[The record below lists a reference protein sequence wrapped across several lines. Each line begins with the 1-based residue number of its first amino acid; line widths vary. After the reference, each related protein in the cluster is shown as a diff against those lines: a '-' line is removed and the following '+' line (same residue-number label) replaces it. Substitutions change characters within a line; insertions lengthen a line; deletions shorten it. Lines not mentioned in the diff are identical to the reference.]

1 MRTDTRP
8 DTSVADSDKAQRPV
22 ASILHAVQA
31 RQPAASLQPASD
43 ALLQRYLQLR
53 SNSDAM
59 TATLSAEDMV
69 VQSMPDA
76 SPTKWHLAHTTWFFE
91 TFLLQAFLPD
101 YPVFNPDYVYL
112 FNSYYE
118 AIGARH
124 PRPQRGLLTRPCISE
139 VQAYRS
145 HVDRYMLQF
154 LNTPAAQQHLALI
167 ELGLAH
173 EEQHQEL
180 MRMDIL
186 HLFSKSPLKPAL
198 DPAWPQLKGG
208 RRARFIARVGGLTEI
223 GHDHRHGTFA
233 FDNEGPRH
241 KCWIDAHLIADRLVT
256 NGEWLEFMADGGYHR
271 PELWLSDG
279 WATVC
284 NEQWQAPLYW
294 ERTAQGW
301 QHLTLGGMQVLV
313 PDVAVTHISYYE
325 ANAYACWADAR
336 LPTEAEW
343 ETAAADGILE
353 QTDACAWQWTR
364 SAYSAYP
371 GYHPAADATGEYNGK
386 FMINQMVL
394 RGGAAITPAGHS
406 RHTYR
411 NFFHPDR
418 RWVMAGVR
426 LARDASDGQA
436 RRRHDAVVISTNGKT
451 AAGDNQDFKNDVL
464 NGLAQTPK
472 ALSPKYFYDD
482 IGSALFEEICT
493 LPEYYPTR
501 TETALLQSIVAG
513 ITATIPSQ
521 TALIEFGSGA
531 SDKTRLLLDAAPQIQ
546 TYIPIDISQD
556 ALENAALRL
565 QRHYPALQILPLA
578 GDFTQPLHLP
588 AAVQRKPLLGF
599 FPGSTIGNFNPPQ
612 AVAFL
617 RSARQL
623 LGPDAALILGADIV
637 KDEATLVAAYDDAA
651 GVTARFNKNLL
662 TRINRE
668 LDGDFRP
675 DTFDHLA
682 LWNVDAQRMEMHLVS
697 RIDQDVHVAG
707 RRFHF
712 RAGERLHTENSH
724 KFTRASITRL
734 AAEAGWQL
742 NRHWLSRAPEFGIF
756 EFKPMSGSGKHK
768 HA

>member
-1 MRTDTRP
+1 MRTDTLQG
-8 DTSVADSDKAQRPV
+8 TSAPLSDKALRP
-22 ASILHAVQA
+22 AAPMLHAVQA
-31 RQPAASLQPASD
+31 RHATELPQAARD
-43 ALLQRYLQLR
+43 DLLQRYRHLR
-53 SNSDAM
+53 SHSDAVAAM
-59 TATLSAEDMV
+59 LSAEDMV

-91 TFLLQAFLPD
+91 TFLLQAFVPG
-101 YPVFNPDYVYL
+101 YQVFHPDYVYL

-118 AIGARH
+118 TIGARH
-124 PRPQRGLLTRPCISE
+124 PRPQRGLLTRPCITE
-139 VQAYRS
+139 VLAYRC
-145 HVDRYMLQF
+145 HVDRHMQQL
-154 LNTPAAQQHLALI
+154 LDSPAADQHRDLI
-167 ELGLAH
+167 ELGMAH

-186 HLFSKSPLKPAL
+186 HLFSKSPLKPAF

-208 RRARFIARVGGLTEI
+208 RRARFIDRAAGLTEI
-223 GHDHRHGTFA
+223 GHDHRRNTFA

-241 KCWIDAHLIADRLVT
+241 KCWLNAHLIADRLVT
-256 NGEWLEFMADGGYHR
+256 NGEWLEFMADGGYRR
-271 PELWLSDG
+271 PGLWLSDG

-294 ERTAQGW
+294 EQTAQGW
-301 QHLTLGGMQVLV
+301 QHLTLSGMQALA
-313 PDVAVTHISYYE
+313 PDVAVTHVSYYE
-325 ANAYACWADAR
+325 ACAYACWAGAR

-343 ETAAADGILE
+343 ETAAAAGVLE
-353 QTDACAWQWTR
+353 QAEASAWQWTQ
-364 SAYSAYP
+364 SAYSSYP

-394 RGGAAITPAGHS
+394 RGGAAITPAGHT

-411 NFFHPDR
+411 NFFYPDR
-418 RWVMAGVR
+418 RWAMAGVR
-426 LARDASDGQA
+426 LARDISDDQQP
-436 RRRHDAVVISTNGKT
+436 RRRLRETLITGSNGKT
-451 AAGDNQDFKNDVL
+451 ASDGNQDFRNDVL
-464 NGLAQTPK
+464 NGLAQNPK

-501 TETALLQSIVAG
+501 TETALLQSIVTD
-513 ITATIPSQ
+513 IATTIAAR

-531 SDKTRLLLDAAPQIQ
+531 SDKTRLLLDAAPQIH

-565 QRHYPALQILPLA
+565 QRHYPSLRVLPLA

-588 AAVQRKPLLGF
+588 AAVHGQPLLGF
-599 FPGSTIGNFNPPQ
+599 FPGSTIGNFSPPQ

-623 LGPDAALILGADIV
+623 LGPAAALILGADIV

-662 TRINRE
+662 ARINRE
-668 LDGDFRP
+668 LDGNFQLDA
-675 DTFDHLA
+675 FDHLA
-682 LWNVDAQRMEMHLVS
+682 LWNAGAQRMEMHLVS
-697 RIDQDVHVAG
+697 RIEQDVQVAG
-707 RRFHF
+707 QRFHF
-712 RAGERLHTENSH
+712 KAGERLHTENSH
-724 KFTRASITRL
+724 KFTSASITLL
-734 AAEAGWQL
+734 AAQAGWQL
-742 NRHWLSRAPEFGIF
+742 QRQWLSAAPQFGIF
-756 EFKPMSGSGKHK
+756 EFKPLPE
-768 HA
+768 